1 MQRRDLLRLLGSSAI
16 LPFLP
21 RNSEALTRFGQAVHQ
36 AVAIGQMETL
46 SPIQAKLVAALADAI
61 LPRTDTPGATDIGVT
76 EFVDHIV
83 GRWYSPE
90 ERDQFLAGLA
100 DIDRRAGGDFLALP
114 PDRQLALLHSLDG
127 AEGSPGTAEA
137 GFSRLKSLTIY
148 GYFTSEKVMK
158 EVTRDPLIPGRF
170 QGCVRA

>member
-21 RNSEALTRFGQAVHQ
+21 QTSEALTRFGQAVHQ
-36 AVAIGQMETL
+36 AIAAGQLETL
-46 SPIQAKLVAALADAI
+46 NPTQARLVAVVADAI

-83 GRWYSPE
+83 GRWYNPE

-100 DIDRRAGGDFLALP
+100 DIHKRAGGDFLALP
-114 PDRQLALLHSLDG
+114 ADRQLTLLQSLDG
-127 AEGSPGTAEA
+127 ADGAPGTAEA
-137 GFSRLKSLTIY
+137 GFSRIKSLTIY

-158 EVTRDPLIPGRF
+158 EVTRDPIIPGRF
-170 QGCVRA
+170 QGCVKA